1 MPEWLRP
8 LTEPFLALPRARQ
21 ITLVATAAGSLAFF
35 LWLAAGARS
44 GDYRLLYRGLEETEL
59 AAIVDALTA
68 ERIDYELAE
77 GGSAVRVPASRV
89 HEARM
94 RIASRGL
101 PNGSSPGFE
110 IFDRGSF
117 GVTDFVQKVNY
128 HRALQGE
135 LARTIEQVEGIVQA
149 RVQLAIPER
158 KRMLGRQDRKPSASV
173 VTRLSAGRDLE
184 PAQVRG
190 IVHLVASSVEGLEPA
205 RVTLVDQAGRMH
217 APRPETDLVGHGAGP
232 SMGAERRIE
241 SELEQQIESI
251 LERTVGL
258 GRVVAKVSAQLD
270 WTQTEKTEEIF
281 DPDSQVARST
291 QTDSE
296 TSSESEGEEGVAGVV
311 ANSPDTE
318 PIATAGG
325 GGSSQSTRSS
335 ETVNYEISKTVS
347 RHVLPTGRI
356 ERLSIAVL
364 VDGKPLGGVADGSAD
379 GSEEASDS
387 GGFRPWT
394 EAELEEFEELAKRA
408 VGFSERRGD
417 EITVTN
423 APFITPGLEDPEAG
437 WLTPDLLSL
446 LASVLHGAAFLVGL
460 LLFSKLF
467 VRPLAEAVGGS
478 DSAAVES
485 LREEVLE
492 RLSSVGQTA
501 LAGGAEGAGDGLRAE
516 DLEIP
521 GLVEQNEEM
530 TLQQQV
536 DRLAQLR
543 TEDSVRTIRGWMAS

>member
-135 LARTIEQVEGIVQA
+135 LARTIEQVEGIEQA

-205 RVTLVDQAGRMH
+205 RVTLVDQAG
-217 APRPETDLVGHGAGP
+217 
-232 SMGAERRIE
+232 
-241 SELEQQIESI
+241 
-251 LERTVGL
+251 
-258 GRVVAKVSAQLD
+258 
-270 WTQTEKTEEIF
+270 
-281 DPDSQVARST
+281 AR
-291 QTDSE
+291 
-296 TSSESEGEEGVAGVV
+296 
-311 ANSPDTE
+311 
-318 PIATAGG
+318 
-325 GGSSQSTRSS
+325 
-335 ETVNYEISKTVS
+335 
-347 RHVLPTGRI
+347 
-356 ERLSIAVL
+356 
-364 VDGKPLGGVADGSAD
+364 
-379 GSEEASDS
+379 
-387 GGFRPWT
+387 
-394 EAELEEFEELAKRA
+394 
-408 VGFSERRGD
+408 
-417 EITVTN
+417 
-423 APFITPGLEDPEAG
+423 
-437 WLTPDLLSL
+437 
-446 LASVLHGAAFLVGL
+446 ASV
-460 LLFSKLF
+460 
-467 VRPLAEAVGGS
+467 RPGRPA
-478 DSAAVES
+478 
-485 LREEVLE
+485 
-492 RLSSVGQTA
+492 
-501 LAGGAEGAGDGLRAE
+501 
-516 DLEIP
+516 
-521 GLVEQNEEM
+521 
-530 TLQQQV
+530 
-536 DRLAQLR
+536 
-543 TEDSVRTIRGWMAS
+543 